1 MSILFLYSEHQS
13 WTQNIGEEMNTIK
26 KKITVRFFSIRAKD
40 SFFKNFPSSFLA
52 NSRNSPNAR
61 VLNIKGKKHL
71 IKAVKSDKA
80 KNIDTYSLTLV
91 RERNTWQT
99 KASRD
104 GDISGITQNQGLIGD
119 PYYLLV
125 VPNKKLLLGFTTG
138 PSGSLKSVGS
148 TALEQFN
155 NDRTNKVTL
164 DLIPKEKEFDKLN
177 NLPEF
182 SSLHFKLDSSSL
194 SDVSDDAPQL
204 IKDLSSAPYI
214 DSGIQLSLDFEIENS
229 EETPFSKES
238 LLEIINFLSDH
249 EGCSVLKIRGT
260 DSDGIPVNLD
270 FGNAFLSYNTEVT
283 TRNKYID
290 EPTSE
295 KVLSEALEEHLA
307 S

>member
-1 MSILFLYSEHQS
+1 
-13 WTQNIGEEMNTIK
+13 MNTIK
-26 KKITVRFFSIRAKD
+26 KKITVRFFSIKAQE
-40 SFFKNFPSSFLA
+40 SFFKNFPSNFLA
-52 NSRNSPNAR
+52 NSKNSPNAR
-61 VLNIKGKKHL
+61 ILNIKGKKHL
-71 IKAVKSDKA
+71 IKAVNSGKSKSV
-80 KNIDTYSLTLV
+80 DTYSLTLV

-104 GDISGITQNQGLIGD
+104 GEISGIAQNQGMIGD

-125 VPNKKLLLGFTTG
+125 VPKNKLLLGFTTG
-138 PSGSLKSVGS
+138 PSGSLKSVGN

-155 NDRTNKVTL
+155 NDRTQKITL
-164 DLIPKEKEFDKLN
+164 DLIPKEKEFDKLK

-194 SDVSDDAPQL
+194 SDVTEDAPQL

-249 EGCSVLKIRGT
+249 EGCSVLRIRGT
-260 DSDGIPVNLD
+260 DTHGAPVKLD
-270 FGNAFLSYNTEVT
+270 FGNAFLSYNREII

-295 KVLSEALEEHLA
+295 KILYEALEEHL
-307 S
+307 SS